1 MDRYTYLLYT
11 IYSLIIIMI
20 IIFFVSVFNDSDY
33 KLGFYNY
40 VDSYVHNKCY
50 PIRKTPE
57 PVIQKDSSEESL
69 RVVERKRICNWIEGC
84 ATFTN
89 AKTQKNIALL
99 VSGF

>member
-1 MDRYTYLLYT
+1 MHLLLLYGFLS
-11 IYSLIIIMI
+11 IYAIGVV
-20 IIFFVSVFNDSDY
+20 IIFIS
-33 KLGFYNY
+33 
-40 VDSYVHNKCY
+40 
-50 PIRKTPE
+50 KTPQNNPQHLYYAAKPPE
-57 PVIQKDSSEESL
+57 PVIQKESSEESL